1 MFSGE
6 FALTE
11 LLVAALEPVGLHL
24 AVEVLLALLFL
35 FKLRVFVVPILE
47 LRLFERL
54 VPFDVFSEC

>member
-1 MFSGE
+1 MGGI
-6 FALTE
+6 ALTE

-47 LRLFERL
+47 LRLFEWL